1 MKIVFTAGG
10 FDPLHLGHLKLI
22 QESKK
27 LGDYLIVSVASTENM
42 INKKGYEFMPFEDR
56 LEIIR
61 ELKSVDEVE
70 KHIGTD
76 GTVIKNLERLRRRFP
91 DCEIIFTKGGDW
103 TKDTIPEKEICD
115 KLGIKIVDGLVGTIN
130 SSSKLVERIRNK
142 NKEEEKEMS
151 EMNDMF
157 QVDYLPEK
165 REIRINLPEKVWKNI
180 DTVTLTRLFQEELV
194 VEKQKRKRG

>member
-10 FDPLHLGHLKLI
+10 FDPLHLGHLRLI

-61 ELKSVDEVE
+61 ELRSVDEVE

-142 NKEEEKEMS
+142 NKEE
-151 EMNDMF
+151 
-157 QVDYLPEK
+157 
-165 REIRINLPEKVWKNI
+165 
-180 DTVTLTRLFQEELV
+180 
-194 VEKQKRKRG
+194 

>member
-56 LEIIR
+56 LEIVR
-61 ELKSVDEVE
+61 ELRSVDEVE
-70 KHIGTD
+70 EHIGTD

-115 KLGIKIVDGLVGTIN
+115 KLGIEIVDGLVGTIN
-130 SSSKLVERIRNK
+130 SSSKLVERIRNR
-142 NKEEEKEMS
+142 EE
-151 EMNDMF
+151 
-157 QVDYLPEK
+157 
-165 REIRINLPEKVWKNI
+165 
-180 DTVTLTRLFQEELV
+180 
-194 VEKQKRKRG
+194 